1 MNATVKDR
9 YFSSAS
15 ATPESVFPILWR
27 LKENHIK
34 VLKRDKP
41 GLATNLEQ
49 GLGNLMGRIDQSLP
63 KHLNLEDQG
72 VFILGYY
79 HQQQAFYAGKKTDKP
94 EGEG

>member
-1 MNATVKDR
+1 
-9 YFSSAS
+9 
-15 ATPESVFPILWR
+15 
-27 LKENHIK
+27 
-34 VLKRDKP
+34 
-41 GLATNLEQ
+41 
-49 GLGNLMGRIDQSLP
+49 MGRIDQSLP